1 MNMRKDNTLETT
13 IITAPATTT
22 ARHTPRLLAGMGNI
36 FNKEL
41 KEWFRTKRFLV
52 TMILTTLLLSAAPVI
67 VWLNKGGL
75 SKGRLGGD
83 GRTYLDLL
91 DAWVALGMTLGAYL
105 VVVVTMSIM
114 VKEQESG
121 TAQWLFT
128 KPASRVGYV
137 IAKWAANT
145 IAVFIASVL
154 VPSIFGIGLTY
165 YLFDITSWERI
176 AVSTLLMGLVRST
189 IIAFVIVLSA
199 FFSSTALIGG
209 ICFLLNFV
217 PFILGAILG
226 EKWMGLFP
234 LWVGSF
240 VSDYVQGV
248 PTSQFDRYDYQPIFF
263 SILYIPIC
271 LAIAGWRMRRK
282 QLQ

>member
-1 MNMRKDNTLETT
+1 MERQHMETT
-13 IITAPATTT
+13 ISTAPPIATRQ
-22 ARHTPRLLAGMGNI
+22 APRVLAGMGNI

-52 TMILTTLLLSAAPVI
+52 TTILTTLLLSAAPAI
-67 VWLNKGGL
+67 VWLKKGGL
-75 SKGRLGGD
+75 HEGRLGGD
-83 GRTYLDLL
+83 GHTYLDLL
-91 DAWVALGMTLGAYL
+91 DAWVGFGLTLGAYL
-105 VVVVTMSIM
+105 VVVMTMNIM

-145 IAVFIASVL
+145 LAVFIASVL
-154 VPSIFGIGLTY
+154 IPSIISIGLTY
-165 YLFDITSWERI
+165 YLFDITSWNRI
-176 AVSTLLMGLVRST
+176 AIAALLMGLVRST

-209 ICFLLNFV
+209 ICFGLNFV
-217 PFILGAILG
+217 PFLLQPVLSD
-226 EKWMGLFP
+226 KWIGLFP
-234 LWVGSF
+234 IWVGSF
-240 VSDYVQGV
+240 LSDYVQGH
-248 PTSQFDRYDYQPIFF
+248 PMSDFNRWDYEPIFV
-263 SILYIPIC
+263 SALIIPIC
-271 LAIAGWRMRRK
+271 LIIASWRMARK

>member
-1 MNMRKDNTLETT
+1 META
-13 IITAPATTT
+13 ISTAPPIATRR
-22 ARHTPRLLAGMGNI
+22 APRVLAGMGNI

-41 KEWFRTKRFLV
+41 NEWFRTKRFLV
-52 TMILTTLLLSAAPVI
+52 TTILTTLLLAAAPVI
-67 VWLNKGGL
+67 VWLKKGGL
-75 SKGRLGGD
+75 HEGRLGGD

-91 DAWVALGMTLGAYL
+91 DAWVGFGLTLGAYL
-105 VVVVTMSIM
+105 VVVMTMNIM

-145 IAVFIASVL
+145 LAVFIASVL
-154 VPSIFGIGLTY
+154 IPSIISIGLTY

-176 AVSTLLMGLVRST
+176 AIAALLMGLVRST

-209 ICFLLNFV
+209 ICFGLNFV
-217 PFILGAILG
+217 PFLLQPVLSD
-226 EKWMGLFP
+226 KWIGLFP
-234 LWVGSF
+234 IWTGSF
-240 VSDYVQGV
+240 LSDYVQGN
-248 PTSQFDRYDYQPIFF
+248 PMSQFNRWDYEPIFV
-263 SILYIPIC
+263 SLLIIPIC
-271 LAIAGWRMRRK
+271 LTIASWRMTRK
-282 QLQ
+282 QMQ

>member
-1 MNMRKDNTLETT
+1 MERHDMETT
-13 IITAPATTT
+13 ITTAPPIAT
-22 ARHTPRLLAGMGNI
+22 RRSPRVLAGMGNI

-52 TMILTTLLLSAAPVI
+52 TTILTTLLLSAAPVI

-75 SKGRLGGD
+75 HEGRLGRD
-83 GRTYLDLL
+83 GETYLNLL
-91 DAWVALGMTLGAYL
+91 DAWVGLGLTLGAYL
-105 VVVVTMSIM
+105 VVVITMNIM
-114 VKEQESG
+114 IKEQESG

-137 IAKWAANT
+137 LAKWAANT
-145 IAVFIASVL
+145 LAVYVASVL
-154 VPSIFGIGLTY
+154 IPSIISIGLTY

-176 AVSTLLMGLVRST
+176 AIATLLMGLVRAT

-209 ICFLLNFV
+209 ICFGLNFV
-217 PFILGAILG
+217 PFLLQPVLSD
-226 EKWMGLFP
+226 KWIGLFP
-234 LWVGSF
+234 IWTGAFL
-240 VSDYVQGV
+240 SDYVQGA
-248 PTSQFDRYDYQPIFF
+248 PMSQFDRWDYEPIFV
-263 SILYIPIC
+263 SILIIPIC
-271 LAIAGWRMRRK
+271 LTIASWRMTRK

>member
-1 MNMRKDNTLETT
+1 MESTLSTASAT
-13 IITAPATTT
+13 IAV
-22 ARHTPRLLAGMGNI
+22 RRSPRLLAGMGNI

-41 KEWFRTKRFLV
+41 QEWFRTRRFLV
-52 TMILTTLLLSAAPVI
+52 TTILTTLLLSAAPVI

-91 DAWVALGMTLGAYL
+91 DAWVGIGLTLGAYL
-105 VVVVTMSIM
+105 IVVVTMNIM

-137 IAKWAANT
+137 IAKWGANT
-145 IAVFIASVL
+145 LAVFIASVL
-154 VPSIFGIGLTY
+154 IPSIISIGLTW

-209 ICFLLNFV
+209 ICFGLNFA
-217 PFILGAILG
+217 PFLLGAVLSD
-226 EKWMGLFP
+226 KWMGLFP
-234 LWVGSF
+234 LWTGDFISN
-240 VSDYVQGV
+240 YVQGA
-248 PTSQFDRYDYQPIFF
+248 PMSEFDRWDYEPIFI
-263 SILYIPIC
+263 SIAYIPIC

>member
-1 MNMRKDNTLETT
+1 MEERYMEST
-13 IITAPATTT
+13 ISVPATVT
-22 ARHTPRLLAGMGNI
+22 ARHAPRFLAGMGNI

-41 KEWFRTKRFLV
+41 REWFRTKRFIV
-52 TMILTTLLLSAAPVI
+52 TTILTTLLLAAAPVI

-91 DAWVALGMTLGAYL
+91 DAWVGLGLTLGAYL
-105 VVVVTMSIM
+105 VVVVTMNIM

-137 IAKWAANT
+137 IAKWGANT
-145 IAVFIASVL
+145 VAVFFASVL
-154 VPSIFGIGLTY
+154 IPSIISLGLTY
-165 YLFDITSWERI
+165 YLFDITSWSRLAI
-176 AVSTLLMGLVRST
+176 AILLMGLVRST

-209 ICFLLNFV
+209 ICFLLNFA
-217 PFILGAILG
+217 PFILGAVLSD
-226 EKWMGLFP
+226 KWMGLFP
-234 LWVGSF
+234 LWTGDFLSN
-240 VSDYVQGV
+240 YVQGV
-248 PTSQFDRYDYQPIFF
+248 PMSEFDRVDYEPIFF

-282 QLQ
+282 QMQ